1 VLLTTDQIDSLSQ
14 DLECGFNIYIHLDSK
29 KITTIHAEMD
39 IYEDV
44 DEALSADELAY
55 RDVVNDIEN
64 NPSDYYVIK
73 ALNSNESYS
82 IMEKFIATI
91 TNEKQYKIFTEAISN
106 KKPFAKFNHL
116 IHQSPLREDWF
127 AFKSQTYYKY
137 VFDEIASIP

>member
-29 KITTIHAEMD
+29 KITTVHDEMD
-39 IYEDV
+39 IYEDI
-44 DEALSADELAY
+44 DEALTADELAY

-82 IMEKFIATI
+82 IMEKFIATK
-91 TNEKQYKIFTEAISN
+91 TNEKQYKIFSEAISN
-106 KKPFAKFNHL
+106 KKPFARFNHL

-127 AFKSQTYYKY
+127 AFRSQAYYKY
-137 VFDEIASIP
+137 VFDEIALIP